1 MSKKKKEKVK
11 EKKLAFSQKQ
21 LLTIS
26 IALSLTI
33 AIIFT
38 IFTLQSTDIPF
49 AMNAVI
55 IDQLARDAPN
65 PTFVAE
71 ATSILQLRHFS
82 VTYYND
88 YNESLNVDFF
98 RKLATGNYGIIILRV
113 HSALRV
119 DNSTVDLFTSE
130 EWASGKYPPELVVP
144 GNYSYN
150 PEKFYCA
157 ITHEFIRN
165 LEGYFPKSIVVAM
178 GCWSLKPDP
187 KPLLAEAFIR
197 KRAKAYVGWTSV
209 VLPSHTD
216 NDTITFLKRLLIQ
229 NKTLED
235 ATSHLEHT
243 YYDPELKQNITTT
256 LTYYPLEMR
265 NLKISDL
272 LAEVRSSKALML
284 FSDVFPVFTAKVEF
298 LQTKLKF
305 AC

>member
-1 MSKKKKEKVK
+1 MSGKRKEGLKEKGRV
-11 EKKLAFSQKQ
+11 LSQRQ
-21 LLTIS
+21 LIAVS
-26 IALSLTI
+26 IVLSLTI

-38 IFTLQSTDIPF
+38 IFALQSADIPF
-49 AMNAVI
+49 SMNAVI

-71 ATSILQLRHFS
+71 ATSILQSRSFS
-82 VTYYND
+82 ITYYNETLD
-88 YNESLNVDFF
+88 VGFF

-113 HSALRV
+113 HSALRK

-130 EWASGKYPPELVVP
+130 EWTPGEYPPELVVP
-144 GNYSYN
+144 GNYLYN

-165 LEGYFPKSIVVAM
+165 LQGVFPKSIIVAM

-187 KPLLAEAFIR
+187 EPLLAEAFI
-197 KRAKAYVGWTSV
+197 KKGAKAYVGWTSV

-229 NKTLED
+229 NETLED
-235 ATSHLEHT
+235 ATSNLRHT
-243 YYDPELKQNITTT
+243 YYDPELKQDVKTSMTF
-256 LTYYPLEMR
+256 YPFEMR

-272 LAEVRSSKALML
+272 LAEVKGSKALIV
-284 FSDVFPVFTAKVEF
+284 FNDVFPVFIVKVEF
-298 LQTKLKF
+298 LW
-305 AC
+305 AN